1 MKNSSM
7 NIGVY
12 PSEKLGRK
20 SIHSVCP
27 ITAYNLLI
35 TDDQVSED
43 FVMQAE
49 KLKVKVDIAML

>member
-1 MKNSSM
+1 M

-27 ITAYNLLI
+27 ITAYDLLI